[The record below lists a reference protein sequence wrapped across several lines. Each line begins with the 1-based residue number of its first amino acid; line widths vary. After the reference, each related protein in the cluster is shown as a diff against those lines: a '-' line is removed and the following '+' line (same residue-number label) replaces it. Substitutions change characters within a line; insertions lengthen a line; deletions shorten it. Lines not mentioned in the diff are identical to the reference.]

1 MHVFTV
7 PELYFRYDP
16 FSRIPMYRRTRFR
29 SLPRISKE
37 AAHLFLDIERRKNL
51 YKNIFSTKIGAM
63 DMNDRP

>member
-1 MHVFTV
+1 
-7 PELYFRYDP
+7 
-16 FSRIPMYRRTRFR
+16 MYRRTRFR

-51 YKNIFSTKIGAM
+51 YKNIFSTKIGAT